1 MFVPVLAGFSNS
13 TINCH
18 SKCHRSHTWP
28 PFLSFFKHKSWSRK
42 SWRLNGS
49 TMVIMVLCHYA
60 DGAWW
65 CLGWTSQPPSPS
77 PQWAARNFGRD
88 AVAKMLPAMADC
100 SNIFRGIKNHENGEV
115 HHVSLQQFSAIAPL
129 IQMRQNRKLSAT
141 GSLGSLNHRR
151 SSVAPSL
158 PRLRWPPSVIG
169 LDRIDVPG
177 RSHRRWC
184 KPHQRPRPK
193 GWAETSWRAKV
204 IPYWVSYKSAK

>member
-13 TINCH
+13 SINCH

-77 PQWAARNFGRD
+77 PQWAARNLGRD

-115 HHVSLQQFSAIAPL
+115 HHVSLQQFFSHCANDPNEAEPKVISHRFVRFVKSSEIICRAFAPKAE
-129 IQMRQNRKLSAT
+129 MTAFSDRT
-141 GSLGSLNHRR
+141 GSNWR
-151 SSVAPSL
+151 SRTLSPEMVQTSPKAKAK
-158 PRLRWPPSVIG
+158 G
-169 LDRIDVPG
+169 LSRNKLE
-177 RSHRRWC
+177 S
-184 KPHQRPRPK
+184 
-193 GWAETSWRAKV
+193 
-204 IPYWVSYKSAK
+204 